1 MKFIKFIKM
10 KFPHEFFLEKKLGK
24 YLFSKDLKIPKRNKS
39 RSPSSSNSADDIENL
54 KIDKKLDLFD
64 KKDNNKLFGKNHI
77 LFESKLKMSENPF
90 LSSVKKS
97 QNFTNKSLIEKGG
110 NVFMKLSS
118 KIIINDNVS
127 DFIENNL
134 FDDAFINSDIFTNN
148 EILNNDLKNNKIN
161 NDKKEETQKN
171 PLIAPAGNIIDKE
184 KIVIEALAALDK
196 DYMNNKDKNLVMIK
210 LEDFDIEKNYFEEIF
225 EINTKENDSEE
236 KKLEY
241 KQKKHVYEMIDNRI
255 KLYYNYYRKNKSY
268 KINETEIELNNYKK
282 EITDI
287 LAKETLNEKY
297 LFFGFKSIVISLYLL
312 IIRRLSNSHFKIYLN
327 SIKEDNINLD
337 IFIELMEKYNT
348 LKDICPFLE
357 KDFKEIIE
365 IYQQKKGV
373 KFCLCELL
381 TDLYWDYVFK
391 IHKINNMFISCYKLD
406 NIKKNVIFEEAKH
419 AMKSIIDILIVN
431 DTSYKK
437 NIGEQLKLPYMKQE
451 NLFLMCYIN
460 KSKKIVNPFEIK
472 NPFIERIDKNM
483 EKENSKSEKINS
495 TEVKNTSLLN
505 FKDTEQDK
513 KAENNKNPENLSL
526 EEVYKY
532 IVGDMSNENKKH
544 KKKNRKKKK
553 KNKTEEIQ
561 IVQTFDPIVDEFI
574 QYFIEFNKNNC
585 EHYTKIRP
593 NISEE
598 WIKSLS

>member
-1 MKFIKFIKM
+1 M

-90 LSSVKKS
+90 LSSVKKN
-97 QNFTNKSLIEKGG
+97 QNFTNKSLIEKGRD
-110 NVFMKLSS
+110 VFMKLSS
-118 KIIINDNVS
+118 KIIINDNLS

-171 PLIAPAGNIIDKE
+171 AFIAPAGNIIDKE

-236 KKLEY
+236 KKLDY
-241 KQKKHVYEMIDNRI
+241 KQKKHVYETIDNRI

-287 LAKETLNEKY
+287 LAIETLNENY

-357 KDFKEIIE
+357 KDFKEMIE
-365 IYQQKKGV
+365 IYQQKKDV

-437 NIGEQLKLPYMKQE
+437 NIGEQLKLPYMKKE

-472 NPFIERIDKNM
+472 NPFIERIDKNL
-483 EKENSKSEKINS
+483 EKENSNSEKINS

-505 FKDTEQDK
+505 FKDTGQDK

>member
-1 MKFIKFIKM
+1 M

-90 LSSVKKS
+90 LSSVKKN
-97 QNFTNKSLIEKGG
+97 QNFTNKSLIEKGRD
-110 NVFMKLSS
+110 VFMKLSS
-118 KIIINDNVS
+118 KIIINDNLS

-171 PLIAPAGNIIDKE
+171 PFIAPAGNIIDKE

-196 DYMNNKDKNLVMIK
+196 DYMKNKDKNLVMIK

-236 KKLEY
+236 QKLEY
-241 KQKKHVYEMIDNRI
+241 KQKKHVYETIDNRI

-287 LAKETLNEKY
+287 LAIETLNENY

-357 KDFKEIIE
+357 KDFKEMIE
-365 IYQQKKGV
+365 IYQQKKDV

-437 NIGEQLKLPYMKQE
+437 NIGEQLKLPYMKKE

-472 NPFIERIDKNM
+472 NPFIERIDKNL
-483 EKENSKSEKINS
+483 EKENSNNEKINS

-505 FKDTEQDK
+505 FKDAEQGK
-513 KAENNKNPENLSL
+513 KCENNKNPENLSL

-585 EHYTKIRP
+585 ENYTKIRP

>member
-1 MKFIKFIKM
+1 M

-24 YLFSKDLKIPKRNKS
+24 YLFSKDLKIPKGNKS

-90 LSSVKKS
+90 LSSVKKN

-110 NVFMKLSS
+110 DVFMKLSS
-118 KIIINDNVS
+118 KIIINDNLS

-171 PLIAPAGNIIDKE
+171 PFIASAGNIIDKE

-225 EINTKENDSEE
+225 EINTKESDSEE

-241 KQKKHVYEMIDNRI
+241 KQKKHVYETIDNRI

-287 LAKETLNEKY
+287 LAIETLNENY

-357 KDFKEIIE
+357 KDFKEMIE
-365 IYQQKKGV
+365 IYQQKKDV

-513 KAENNKNPENLSL
+513 NSENNKNPENLSL

>member
-1 MKFIKFIKM
+1 M

-90 LSSVKKS
+90 LSSVKKN

-110 NVFMKLSS
+110 DVFMKLSS
-118 KIIINDNVS
+118 KIIINDNLS

-171 PLIAPAGNIIDKE
+171 PFIAPAGNIIDKE

-241 KQKKHVYEMIDNRI
+241 KQKKHVYETIDNRI

-287 LAKETLNEKY
+287 LGIETLNENY

-365 IYQQKKGV
+365 IYQQKKDV

-437 NIGEQLKLPYMKQE
+437 NIGEQLKLPYMKKE

-472 NPFIERIDKNM
+472 NPFIERIDKNL
-483 EKENSKSEKINS
+483 EKENSNNEKINS

-513 KAENNKNPENLSL
+513 NSENNKNPENLSL

>member
-1 MKFIKFIKM
+1 M

-90 LSSVKKS
+90 LSSVKKN
-97 QNFTNKSLIEKGG
+97 QNFTNKSLIEKGRD
-110 NVFMKLSS
+110 VFMKLSS
-118 KIIINDNVS
+118 KIIINDNLS

-171 PLIAPAGNIIDKE
+171 PFIAPAGNIIDKE

-236 KKLEY
+236 QKLEY
-241 KQKKHVYEMIDNRI
+241 KQKKHVYETIDSRI

-287 LAKETLNEKY
+287 LAIETLNENY

-357 KDFKEIIE
+357 KDFKEMIE
-365 IYQQKKGV
+365 IYQQKKDV

-437 NIGEQLKLPYMKQE
+437 NIGEQLKLPYMKKE

-472 NPFIERIDKNM
+472 NPFIERIDKNL
-483 EKENSKSEKINS
+483 EKENSNSEKINS

-505 FKDTEQDK
+505 FKDTGQDK

>member
-1 MKFIKFIKM
+1 M

-90 LSSVKKS
+90 LSSVKKN
-97 QNFTNKSLIEKGG
+97 QNFTNKSLIEKGRD
-110 NVFMKLSS
+110 VFMKLSS
-118 KIIINDNVS
+118 KIIINDNLS

-161 NDKKEETQKN
+161 NDKKEENQKN
-171 PLIAPAGNIIDKE
+171 AFIAPAGNIIDKE

-225 EINTKENDSEE
+225 EINTKESDSEE

-241 KQKKHVYEMIDNRI
+241 KQKKHVYETIDNRI

-287 LAKETLNEKY
+287 LAIETLNENY

-365 IYQQKKGV
+365 IYQQKKDV

-437 NIGEQLKLPYMKQE
+437 NIGEQLKLPYMKKE

-472 NPFIERIDKNM
+472 NPFIERIDKNL
-483 EKENSKSEKINS
+483 EKENSNSEKINS

-505 FKDTEQDK
+505 FKDTGQDK

-585 EHYTKIRP
+585 ENYTKIRP

>member
-1 MKFIKFIKM
+1 M

-90 LSSVKKS
+90 LSSVKKN
-97 QNFTNKSLIEKGG
+97 QNFTNKSLIEKGRD
-110 NVFMKLSS
+110 VFMKLSS
-118 KIIINDNVS
+118 KIIINDNLS

-161 NDKKEETQKN
+161 NDKKEENQKSAF
-171 PLIAPAGNIIDKE
+171 IASAGNIIDKE

-225 EINTKENDSEE
+225 EINTKESDSEE

-241 KQKKHVYEMIDNRI
+241 KQKKHVYETIDKRI

-287 LAKETLNEKY
+287 LAIETLNENY

-357 KDFKEIIE
+357 KDFKEMIE
-365 IYQQKKGV
+365 IYQQKKDV

-437 NIGEQLKLPYMKQE
+437 NIGEQLKLPYMKKE

-472 NPFIERIDKNM
+472 NPFIERIDKNL
-483 EKENSKSEKINS
+483 EKENSNSEKINS

>member
-1 MKFIKFIKM
+1 M

-90 LSSVKKS
+90 LSSVKKN
-97 QNFTNKSLIEKGG
+97 QNFTNKSLIEKGRD
-110 NVFMKLSS
+110 VFMKLSS
-118 KIIINDNVS
+118 KIIINDNFT

-161 NDKKEETQKN
+161 NDKKEENQKN
-171 PLIAPAGNIIDKE
+171 AFIAPAGNIIDKE

-225 EINTKENDSEE
+225 EINTKESDSEE

-241 KQKKHVYEMIDNRI
+241 KQKKHVYETIDNRI

-287 LAKETLNEKY
+287 LAIETLNENY

-357 KDFKEIIE
+357 KDFKEMIE
-365 IYQQKKGV
+365 IYQQKKDV

-437 NIGEQLKLPYMKQE
+437 NIGEQLKLPYMKKE

-472 NPFIERIDKNM
+472 NPFIERIDKNLD
-483 EKENSKSEKINS
+483 KENSNNEKINS

-513 KAENNKNPENLSL
+513 NSENNKNPENLSL

>member
-1 MKFIKFIKM
+1 M

-90 LSSVKKS
+90 LSSVKKN

-110 NVFMKLSS
+110 DVFMKLSS
-118 KIIINDNVS
+118 KIIINDNLS

-171 PLIAPAGNIIDKE
+171 PFIAPAGNIIDKE

-225 EINTKENDSEE
+225 EINTKESDSEE

-241 KQKKHVYEMIDNRI
+241 KQKKHVYETIDNRI

-287 LAKETLNEKY
+287 LAIETLNENY

-357 KDFKEIIE
+357 KDFKEMIE
-365 IYQQKKGV
+365 IYQQKKDV

>member
-1 MKFIKFIKM
+1 M
-10 KFPHEFFLEKKLGK
+10 KFPYEFFLEKKLGK
-24 YLFSKDLKIPKRNKS
+24 YLFSKDLRIPKRNKS
-39 RSPSSSNSADDIENL
+39 KSPSSSNSADDIENL

-97 QNFTNKSLIEKGG
+97 QNFTNKSLIEKGRD
-110 NVFMKLSS
+110 VFMKLSS
-118 KIIINDNVS
+118 KIIINDNLS

-134 FDDAFINSDIFTNN
+134 FDDAFITSDIFTNN
-148 EILNNDLKNNKIN
+148 EIINNDLKNNKIN

-171 PLIAPAGNIIDKE
+171 PFIAPAGNIIDKE

-225 EINTKENDSEE
+225 EINTKESDSEE

-241 KQKKHVYEMIDNRI
+241 KQKKHVYETIDNRI

-287 LAKETLNEKY
+287 LAIETLNENY

-437 NIGEQLKLPYMKQE
+437 NIGEQLKLPYMKKE

-472 NPFIERIDKNM
+472 NPFIERIDKNL
-483 EKENSKSEKINS
+483 EKENSNSEKINS

>member
-1 MKFIKFIKM
+1 M

-24 YLFSKDLKIPKRNKS
+24 FLFSKDLKIPKRNKS

-97 QNFTNKSLIEKGG
+97 QNFTNKSLIEKGRD
-110 NVFMKLSS
+110 VFMKLSS
-118 KIIINDNVS
+118 KIIINDNLS

-171 PLIAPAGNIIDKE
+171 PFIAPAGNIIDKE

-225 EINTKENDSEE
+225 EINTKESDSEE

-241 KQKKHVYEMIDNRI
+241 KQKKHVYETIDNRI

-287 LAKETLNEKY
+287 LAIETLNENY

-437 NIGEQLKLPYMKQE
+437 NIGEQLKLPYMKKE

-472 NPFIERIDKNM
+472 NPFIERIDKNLD
-483 EKENSKSEKINS
+483 KENSNNEKINS

-513 KAENNKNPENLSL
+513 NSENNKNPENLSL

-532 IVGDMSNENKKH
+532 IVGDISNENKKH

>member
-1 MKFIKFIKM
+1 M

-90 LSSVKKS
+90 LSSVKKN

-110 NVFMKLSS
+110 DVFMKLSS
-118 KIIINDNVS
+118 KIIINDNLS

-171 PLIAPAGNIIDKE
+171 PFIAPAGNIIDKE
-184 KIVIEALAALDK
+184 KIVIEALASLDK

-225 EINTKENDSEE
+225 EINSKENDSEE
-236 KKLEY
+236 KKFEY
-241 KQKKHVYEMIDNRI
+241 KQKKHVYETIDNRI

-287 LAKETLNEKY
+287 LAIETLNENY

-365 IYQQKKGV
+365 IYQQKKCV

-437 NIGEQLKLPYMKQE
+437 NIGEQLKLPYMKKE

>member
-1 MKFIKFIKM
+1 
-10 KFPHEFFLEKKLGK
+10 
-24 YLFSKDLKIPKRNKS
+24 
-39 RSPSSSNSADDIENL
+39 
-54 KIDKKLDLFD
+54 
-64 KKDNNKLFGKNHI
+64 
-77 LFESKLKMSENPF
+77 
-90 LSSVKKS
+90 
-97 QNFTNKSLIEKGG
+97 
-110 NVFMKLSS
+110 
-118 KIIINDNVS
+118 
-127 DFIENNL
+127 
-134 FDDAFINSDIFTNN
+134 
-148 EILNNDLKNNKIN
+148 
-161 NDKKEETQKN
+161 
-171 PLIAPAGNIIDKE
+171 
-184 KIVIEALAALDK
+184 
-196 DYMNNKDKNLVMIK
+196 
-210 LEDFDIEKNYFEEIF
+210 
-225 EINTKENDSEE
+225 
-236 KKLEY
+236 
-241 KQKKHVYEMIDNRI
+241 
-255 KLYYNYYRKNKSY
+255 
-268 KINETEIELNNYKK
+268 
-282 EITDI
+282 
-287 LAKETLNEKY
+287 
-297 LFFGFKSIVISLYLL
+297 
-312 IIRRLSNSHFKIYLN
+312 
-327 SIKEDNINLD
+327 
-337 IFIELMEKYNT
+337 MEKYNT

-365 IYQQKKGV
+365 IYQQKKDV

-437 NIGEQLKLPYMKQE
+437 NIGEQLKLPYMKKE

-472 NPFIERIDKNM
+472 NPFIERIDKNLD
-483 EKENSKSEKINS
+483 KENSNNEKINS

-505 FKDTEQDK
+505 FKDTGQDK

-585 EHYTKIRP
+585 ENYTKIRP

>member
-1 MKFIKFIKM
+1 M

-90 LSSVKKS
+90 LSSVKKN
-97 QNFTNKSLIEKGG
+97 QNFTNKSLIEKGRD
-110 NVFMKLSS
+110 VFMKLSS
-118 KIIINDNVS
+118 KIIINDNLS

-171 PLIAPAGNIIDKE
+171 PFIAPAGNIIDKE

-225 EINTKENDSEE
+225 EINTKESDSEE

-241 KQKKHVYEMIDNRI
+241 KQKKHVYETIDNRI

-287 LAKETLNEKY
+287 LAIETLNENY

-437 NIGEQLKLPYMKQE
+437 NIGEQLKLPYMKKE

-472 NPFIERIDKNM
+472 NPFIERIDKNL
-483 EKENSKSEKINS
+483 EKENSNSEKINS

-505 FKDTEQDK
+505 FKDTGQDK

>member
-1 MKFIKFIKM
+1 M

-90 LSSVKKS
+90 LSSVKKN

-110 NVFMKLSS
+110 DVFMKLSS
-118 KIIINDNVS
+118 KIIINDNLS

-171 PLIAPAGNIIDKE
+171 PFIAPAGNIIDKE

-225 EINTKENDSEE
+225 EINTKESDSEE

-241 KQKKHVYEMIDNRI
+241 KQKKHVYETIDNRI

-287 LAKETLNEKY
+287 LAIETLNENY

-357 KDFKEIIE
+357 KDFKEMIE
-365 IYQQKKGV
+365 IYQQKKDV

-437 NIGEQLKLPYMKQE
+437 NIGEQLKLPYMKKE

-472 NPFIERIDKNM
+472 NPFIERIDKNL
-483 EKENSKSEKINS
+483 EKENSNSEKINS

-505 FKDTEQDK
+505 FKDTGQDK

>member
-1 MKFIKFIKM
+1 M

-97 QNFTNKSLIEKGG
+97 QNFTNKSLIEKGRD
-110 NVFMKLSS
+110 VFMKLSS
-118 KIIINDNVS
+118 KIIINDNLS

-171 PLIAPAGNIIDKE
+171 PFIAPAGNIIDKE

-241 KQKKHVYEMIDNRI
+241 KQKKHVYETIDKRI

-287 LAKETLNEKY
+287 LAIETLNENY

-357 KDFKEIIE
+357 KDFKEMIE

-437 NIGEQLKLPYMKQE
+437 NIGEQLKLPYMKKE

-472 NPFIERIDKNM
+472 NPFIERIDKNL
-483 EKENSKSEKINS
+483 EKENSNSEKINS

-505 FKDTEQDK
+505 FKDTGQDK

>member
-1 MKFIKFIKM
+1 M

-90 LSSVKKS
+90 LSSVKKN
-97 QNFTNKSLIEKGG
+97 QNFTNKSLIEKGRD
-110 NVFMKLSS
+110 VFMKLSS
-118 KIIINDNVS
+118 KIIINDNLS

-161 NDKKEETQKN
+161 NDKKEENQKN
-171 PLIAPAGNIIDKE
+171 AFIAPAENIIDKE

-225 EINTKENDSEE
+225 EINTKESDSEE

-241 KQKKHVYEMIDNRI
+241 KQKKHVYETIDNRI

-268 KINETEIELNNYKK
+268 KINKIEIELNNYKK
-282 EITDI
+282 EINNI
-287 LAKETLNEKY
+287 LAIETLNENY

-357 KDFKEIIE
+357 KDFKEMIE
-365 IYQQKKGV
+365 IYQQKKDV

-437 NIGEQLKLPYMKQE
+437 NIGEQLKLPYMKKE

-472 NPFIERIDKNM
+472 NPFIERIDKNL
-483 EKENSKSEKINS
+483 EKENSNSEKINS

-505 FKDTEQDK
+505 FKDTGQDK

>member
-1 MKFIKFIKM
+1 M

-90 LSSVKKS
+90 LSSVKKN
-97 QNFTNKSLIEKGG
+97 QNFTNKSLIEKGRD
-110 NVFMKLSS
+110 VFMKLSS
-118 KIIINDNVS
+118 KIIINDNLS

-171 PLIAPAGNIIDKE
+171 AFIAPAGNIIDKE

-236 KKLEY
+236 QKLEY
-241 KQKKHVYEMIDNRI
+241 KQKKHVYETIDNRI

-287 LAKETLNEKY
+287 LAIETLNENY

-357 KDFKEIIE
+357 KDFKEMIE
-365 IYQQKKGV
+365 IYQQKKDV

-437 NIGEQLKLPYMKQE
+437 NIGEQLKLPYMKKE

-472 NPFIERIDKNM
+472 NPFIERIDKNL
-483 EKENSKSEKINS
+483 EKENSNSEKINS

-505 FKDTEQDK
+505 YKDTGQDK

>member
-1 MKFIKFIKM
+1 M

-39 RSPSSSNSADDIENL
+39 KSPSSSNSADDIENL

-64 KKDNNKLFGKNHI
+64 KKNNNKLFGKNHI

-90 LSSVKKS
+90 LSSVKKN

-110 NVFMKLSS
+110 DVFMKLSS
-118 KIIINDNVS
+118 KIIINDNLS

-134 FDDAFINSDIFTNN
+134 FDDAFINSEIFTNN
-148 EILNNDLKNNKIN
+148 EILNNDLINNKIN

-171 PLIAPAGNIIDKE
+171 PFIAPAGNIIDKE
-184 KIVIEALAALDK
+184 KIVIEALASLDK

-225 EINTKENDSEE
+225 EINTKESDSEE

-241 KQKKHVYEMIDNRI
+241 KQKKHVYETIDNRI

-282 EITDI
+282 EIIDI
-287 LAKETLNEKY
+287 LAIETLNENY

-437 NIGEQLKLPYMKQE
+437 NIGEQLKLPYMKKE

-472 NPFIERIDKNM
+472 NPFIERIDKNL
-483 EKENSKSEKINS
+483 EKENSNNEKINS

-513 KAENNKNPENLSL
+513 NSENNKNPENLSL

>member
-1 MKFIKFIKM
+1 M

-90 LSSVKKS
+90 LSSVKKN
-97 QNFTNKSLIEKGG
+97 QNFTNKSLIEKGRD
-110 NVFMKLSS
+110 VFMKLSS
-118 KIIINDNVS
+118 KIIINDNLT

-171 PLIAPAGNIIDKE
+171 PFIAPAGNIIDKE

-241 KQKKHVYEMIDNRI
+241 KQKKHVYEAIDNRI

-282 EITDI
+282 EITEI
-287 LAKETLNEKY
+287 LAIETLNENY

-357 KDFKEIIE
+357 KDFKEMIE
-365 IYQQKKGV
+365 IYQQKKDV

-437 NIGEQLKLPYMKQE
+437 NIGEQLKLPYMKKE

-472 NPFIERIDKNM
+472 NPFIERIDKNL
-483 EKENSKSEKINS
+483 EKENSNSEKINS

-505 FKDTEQDK
+505 FKDTGQDK

-585 EHYTKIRP
+585 ENYTKIRP

>member
-1 MKFIKFIKM
+1 M

-24 YLFSKDLKIPKRNKS
+24 YLFSEDLKIPKRNKS

-54 KIDKKLDLFD
+54 QIDKKLDLFD
-64 KKDNNKLFGKNHI
+64 KKENNKLFGKNHI

-90 LSSVKKS
+90 LSSVKKN
-97 QNFTNKSLIEKGG
+97 QNFTNKSLIEKGRD
-110 NVFMKLSS
+110 VFMKLSS
-118 KIIINDNVS
+118 KIIINDNLS

-287 LAKETLNEKY
+287 LAIETLNEKY
-297 LFFGFKSIVISLYLL
+297 LFFGFKSIVINLYLL

-437 NIGEQLKLPYMKQE
+437 NIGEQLKLPYMKKE

-472 NPFIERIDKNM
+472 NPFIERIDKNL
-483 EKENSKSEKINS
+483 EKENSNSEKINS

-513 KAENNKNPENLSL
+513 NSENNKNPENLSL

>member
-1 MKFIKFIKM
+1 M

-90 LSSVKKS
+90 LSSVKKN

-110 NVFMKLSS
+110 DVFMKLSS
-118 KIIINDNVS
+118 KIIINDNLS

-171 PLIAPAGNIIDKE
+171 PFIAPAGNIIDKE

-225 EINTKENDSEE
+225 EINSKENDSEE

-241 KQKKHVYEMIDNRI
+241 KQKKHVYETIDNRI

-287 LAKETLNEKY
+287 LAIETLNENY

-365 IYQQKKGV
+365 IYQQKKDV

-437 NIGEQLKLPYMKQE
+437 NIGEQLKLPYMKKE

-472 NPFIERIDKNM
+472 NPFIERIDKNL
-483 EKENSKSEKINS
+483 EKENSNNEKINS

-513 KAENNKNPENLSL
+513 NSENNKNPENLSL

>member
-1 MKFIKFIKM
+1 M

-90 LSSVKKS
+90 LSSVKKN
-97 QNFTNKSLIEKGG
+97 QNFTNKSLIEKGRD
-110 NVFMKLSS
+110 VFMKLSS
-118 KIIINDNVS
+118 KIIINDNLS

-171 PLIAPAGNIIDKE
+171 PFIAPAGNIIDKE

-241 KQKKHVYEMIDNRI
+241 KQKKHVYEAIDNRI

-287 LAKETLNEKY
+287 LAIETLNENY

-357 KDFKEIIE
+357 KDFKEMIE
-365 IYQQKKGV
+365 IYQQKKDV

-437 NIGEQLKLPYMKQE
+437 NIGEQLKLPYMKKE

-472 NPFIERIDKNM
+472 NPFIERIDKNL
-483 EKENSKSEKINS
+483 EKENSNSEKINS

-505 FKDTEQDK
+505 FKDTGQDK

>member
-1 MKFIKFIKM
+1 M

-77 LFESKLKMSENPF
+77 LFESKLKMNENPF

-225 EINTKENDSEE
+225 EINTKESDSEE

-241 KQKKHVYEMIDNRI
+241 KQKKHVYETIDNRI

-297 LFFGFKSIVISLYLL
+297 LFFGFKSIVINLYLL

>member
-1 MKFIKFIKM
+1 M

-39 RSPSSSNSADDIENL
+39 RSPSSSNSSDDIENL

-90 LSSVKKS
+90 LSSVKKN
-97 QNFTNKSLIEKGG
+97 QNFTNKSLIEKGRD
-110 NVFMKLSS
+110 VFMKLSS
-118 KIIINDNVS
+118 KIIINDNLS

-171 PLIAPAGNIIDKE
+171 PFIAPAGNIIDKE

-241 KQKKHVYEMIDNRI
+241 KQKKHVYETIDNRI

-268 KINETEIELNNYKK
+268 KINETEIELNDYKK

-287 LAKETLNEKY
+287 LAIETLNENY

-357 KDFKEIIE
+357 KDFKEMIE
-365 IYQQKKGV
+365 IYQQKKDV

-437 NIGEQLKLPYMKQE
+437 NIGEQLKLPYMKKE

-472 NPFIERIDKNM
+472 NPFIERIDKNL
-483 EKENSKSEKINS
+483 EKENSNNEKINS

-513 KAENNKNPENLSL
+513 NSENNKNPENLSL

>member
-1 MKFIKFIKM
+1 M

-90 LSSVKKS
+90 LSSVKKN
-97 QNFTNKSLIEKGG
+97 QNFTNKSLIEKGRD
-110 NVFMKLSS
+110 VFMKLSS
-118 KIIINDNVS
+118 KIIINDNLS

-171 PLIAPAGNIIDKE
+171 PFIAPAGNIIDKE

-225 EINTKENDSEE
+225 EINTKESDSEE

-241 KQKKHVYEMIDNRI
+241 KQKKHVYETIDNRI

-287 LAKETLNEKY
+287 LAIETLNENY

-357 KDFKEIIE
+357 KDFKEMIE
-365 IYQQKKGV
+365 IYQQKKDV

-437 NIGEQLKLPYMKQE
+437 NIGEQLKLPYMKKE

-472 NPFIERIDKNM
+472 NPFIERIDKNLD
-483 EKENSKSEKINS
+483 KENSNNEKINS

-513 KAENNKNPENLSL
+513 NSENNKNPENLSL

-585 EHYTKIRP
+585 ENYTKIRP

>member
-1 MKFIKFIKM
+1 M

-90 LSSVKKS
+90 LSSVKKN
-97 QNFTNKSLIEKGG
+97 QNFTNKSLIEKGRD
-110 NVFMKLSS
+110 VFMKLSS
-118 KIIINDNVS
+118 KIIINDNLS

-171 PLIAPAGNIIDKE
+171 AFIAPAGNIIDKE

-225 EINTKENDSEE
+225 EINTKENYSEE
-236 KKLEY
+236 QKLEY
-241 KQKKHVYEMIDNRI
+241 KQKKHVYETIDNRI

-287 LAKETLNEKY
+287 LAIETLNENY

-437 NIGEQLKLPYMKQE
+437 NIGEQLKLPYMKKE

-472 NPFIERIDKNM
+472 NPFIERIDKNL
-483 EKENSKSEKINS
+483 EKENSNSEKINS

-505 FKDTEQDK
+505 FKDSGQDK

-553 KNKTEEIQ
+553 KNKTEQIQ

>member
-1 MKFIKFIKM
+1 M

-90 LSSVKKS
+90 LSSVKKN
-97 QNFTNKSLIEKGG
+97 QNFTNKSLIEKGRD
-110 NVFMKLSS
+110 VFMKLSS
-118 KIIINDNVS
+118 KIIINDNLS

-171 PLIAPAGNIIDKE
+171 PFIAPAGNIIDKE

-225 EINTKENDSEE
+225 EINTKESDSEE

-241 KQKKHVYEMIDNRI
+241 KQKKHVYETIDNRI

-287 LAKETLNEKY
+287 LAIETLNENY

-357 KDFKEIIE
+357 KDFKEMIE
-365 IYQQKKGV
+365 IYQQKKDV

-437 NIGEQLKLPYMKQE
+437 NIGEQLKLPYMKKE

-472 NPFIERIDKNM
+472 NPFIERIDKNL
-483 EKENSKSEKINS
+483 EKENSNNEKINS

-505 FKDTEQDK
+505 FKDTGQDK

>member
-1 MKFIKFIKM
+1 M

-90 LSSVKKS
+90 LSSVKKN
-97 QNFTNKSLIEKGG
+97 QNFTNKSLIEKGRD
-110 NVFMKLSS
+110 VFMKLSS
-118 KIIINDNVS
+118 KIIINDNLS

-171 PLIAPAGNIIDKE
+171 AFIAPAGNIIDKE

-225 EINTKENDSEE
+225 EINTKESDSEE

-241 KQKKHVYEMIDNRI
+241 KQKKHVYETIDNRI

-287 LAKETLNEKY
+287 LAIETLNENY

-357 KDFKEIIE
+357 KDFKEMIE
-365 IYQQKKGV
+365 IYQQKKDV

-437 NIGEQLKLPYMKQE
+437 NIGEQLKLPYMKKE

-472 NPFIERIDKNM
+472 NPFIERIDKNL
-483 EKENSKSEKINS
+483 EKENSNNEKINS
-495 TEVKNTSLLN
+495 NEIKNTSLLN
-505 FKDTEQDK
+505 FKDTEQGK
-513 KAENNKNPENLSL
+513 KCENNKNPENLSL

-553 KNKTEEIQ
+553 KNKTEEMQ

>member
-1 MKFIKFIKM
+1 M

-90 LSSVKKS
+90 LSSVKKN
-97 QNFTNKSLIEKGG
+97 QNFTNKSLIEKGRD
-110 NVFMKLSS
+110 VFMKLSS
-118 KIIINDNVS
+118 KIIINDNFT

-161 NDKKEETQKN
+161 NDKKEENQKN
-171 PLIAPAGNIIDKE
+171 AFIAPAGNIIDKE

-225 EINTKENDSEE
+225 EINTKESDSEE

-241 KQKKHVYEMIDNRI
+241 KQKKHVYETIDNRI

-287 LAKETLNEKY
+287 LAIETLNENY

-357 KDFKEIIE
+357 KDFKEMIE
-365 IYQQKKGV
+365 IYQQKKDV

-472 NPFIERIDKNM
+472 NPFIERIDKNLD
-483 EKENSKSEKINS
+483 KENSNNEKINS

-513 KAENNKNPENLSL
+513 NSENNKNPENLSL

-585 EHYTKIRP
+585 ENYTKIRP

>member
-1 MKFIKFIKM
+1 
-10 KFPHEFFLEKKLGK
+10 
-24 YLFSKDLKIPKRNKS
+24 
-39 RSPSSSNSADDIENL
+39 
-54 KIDKKLDLFD
+54 
-64 KKDNNKLFGKNHI
+64 
-77 LFESKLKMSENPF
+77 
-90 LSSVKKS
+90 
-97 QNFTNKSLIEKGG
+97 
-110 NVFMKLSS
+110 MKLSS
-118 KIIINDNVS
+118 KIIINDNLS

-171 PLIAPAGNIIDKE
+171 PFIAPAGNIIDKE

-236 KKLEY
+236 QKLEY
-241 KQKKHVYEMIDNRI
+241 KQKKHVYETIDNRI

-287 LAKETLNEKY
+287 LAIETLNENY

-437 NIGEQLKLPYMKQE
+437 NIGEQLKLPYMKKE

-472 NPFIERIDKNM
+472 NPFIERIDKNL
-483 EKENSKSEKINS
+483 EKENSNSEKINS

-505 FKDTEQDK
+505 FKDTGQDK

-532 IVGDMSNENKKH
+532 IVGDISNENKKH

-585 EHYTKIRP
+585 ENYTKIRP

>member
-1 MKFIKFIKM
+1 M

-297 LFFGFKSIVISLYLL
+297 LFFGFKSIVINLYLL

>member
-1 MKFIKFIKM
+1 M

-90 LSSVKKS
+90 LSSVKKN
-97 QNFTNKSLIEKGG
+97 QNFTNKSLIEKGRD
-110 NVFMKLSS
+110 VFMKLSS
-118 KIIINDNVS
+118 KIIINDNLS

-171 PLIAPAGNIIDKE
+171 PFIAPAGNIIDKE

-236 KKLEY
+236 QKLEY
-241 KQKKHVYEMIDNRI
+241 KQKKHVYETIDNRI

-287 LAKETLNEKY
+287 LAIETLNENY

-437 NIGEQLKLPYMKQE
+437 NIGEQLKLPYMKKE

-472 NPFIERIDKNM
+472 NPFIERIDKNL
-483 EKENSKSEKINS
+483 EKENSNSEKINS

-505 FKDTEQDK
+505 FKDTGQDK

>member
-1 MKFIKFIKM
+1 M

-90 LSSVKKS
+90 LSSVKKN
-97 QNFTNKSLIEKGG
+97 QNFTNKSLIEKGRD
-110 NVFMKLSS
+110 VFMKLSS
-118 KIIINDNVS
+118 KIIINDNFT

-161 NDKKEETQKN
+161 NDKKEENQKN
-171 PLIAPAGNIIDKE
+171 AFIAPAGNIIDKE

-225 EINTKENDSEE
+225 EINTKESDSEE

-241 KQKKHVYEMIDNRI
+241 KQKKHVYETIDNRI

-287 LAKETLNEKY
+287 LAIETLNENY

-357 KDFKEIIE
+357 KDFKEMIE
-365 IYQQKKGV
+365 IYQQKKDV

-472 NPFIERIDKNM
+472 NPFIERIDKNL
-483 EKENSKSEKINS
+483 EKENSNSEKINS

-513 KAENNKNPENLSL
+513 NSENNKNPENLSL

-585 EHYTKIRP
+585 ENYTKIRP
-593 NISEE
+593 NVSEE

>member
-1 MKFIKFIKM
+1 M

-90 LSSVKKS
+90 LSSVKKN
-97 QNFTNKSLIEKGG
+97 QNFTNKSLIEKGRD
-110 NVFMKLSS
+110 VFMKLSS
-118 KIIINDNVS
+118 KIIINDNLS

-171 PLIAPAGNIIDKE
+171 AFIAPAGNIIDKE

-236 KKLEY
+236 QKLEY
-241 KQKKHVYEMIDNRI
+241 KQKKHVYETIDKRI

-287 LAKETLNEKY
+287 LAIETLNENY
-297 LFFGFKSIVISLYLL
+297 LFFGFISIVISLYLL

-357 KDFKEIIE
+357 KDFKEMIE
-365 IYQQKKGV
+365 IYQQKKDV

-437 NIGEQLKLPYMKQE
+437 NIGEQLKLPYMKKE

-472 NPFIERIDKNM
+472 NPFIERIDKNL
-483 EKENSKSEKINS
+483 EKENSNSEKINS

-505 FKDTEQDK
+505 YKDTGQDK

>member
-1 MKFIKFIKM
+1 M

-90 LSSVKKS
+90 LSSVKKN
-97 QNFTNKSLIEKGG
+97 QNFTNKSLIEKGRD
-110 NVFMKLSS
+110 VFMKLSS
-118 KIIINDNVS
+118 KIIINDNLS

-171 PLIAPAGNIIDKE
+171 PFIAPAGNIIDKE

-196 DYMNNKDKNLVMIK
+196 DYMKNKDKNLVMIK

-241 KQKKHVYEMIDNRI
+241 KQKKHVYEAIDNRI

-287 LAKETLNEKY
+287 LAIETLNENY

-357 KDFKEIIE
+357 KDFKEMIE
-365 IYQQKKGV
+365 IYQQKKDV

-437 NIGEQLKLPYMKQE
+437 NIGEQLKLPYMKKE

-472 NPFIERIDKNM
+472 NPFIERIDKNL
-483 EKENSKSEKINS
+483 EKENSNNEKINS

-505 FKDTEQDK
+505 FKDAEQGK
-513 KAENNKNPENLSL
+513 KCENNKNPENLSL

-585 EHYTKIRP
+585 ENYTKIRP

>member
-1 MKFIKFIKM
+1 M
-10 KFPHEFFLEKKLGK
+10 KFPHEIFLEKKLGK
-24 YLFSKDLKIPKRNKS
+24 YLFSKDLKISKRNKS
-39 RSPSSSNSADDIENL
+39 KSPSSNSADDIENL

-90 LSSVKKS
+90 LSSVKKN

-110 NVFMKLSS
+110 DVFMKLSS
-118 KIIINDNVS
+118 KIIINDNLS

-148 EILNNDLKNNKIN
+148 EILNNDLINNKIN

-171 PLIAPAGNIIDKE
+171 AFISPAGNIIDKE

-225 EINTKENDSEE
+225 EINTKESDSEE

-241 KQKKHVYEMIDNRI
+241 KQKKHVYETIDNRI

-287 LAKETLNEKY
+287 LAIETLNENY

-357 KDFKEIIE
+357 KDFKEMIE
-365 IYQQKKGV
+365 IYQQKKDV

-460 KSKKIVNPFEIK
+460 KSKKIFNPFEIK

-483 EKENSKSEKINS
+483 EKENSKSEKVNS